1 MCLYIIVYAMSLWGK
16 REEDNVFDFERP
28 YTKDK
33 YVLQLKKKIFPRL
46 RIII

>member
-1 MCLYIIVYAMSLWGK
+1 MLLWGG

-28 YTKDK
+28 YIKGK
-33 YVLQLKKKIFPRL
+33 YVLQQKKKTFPTL